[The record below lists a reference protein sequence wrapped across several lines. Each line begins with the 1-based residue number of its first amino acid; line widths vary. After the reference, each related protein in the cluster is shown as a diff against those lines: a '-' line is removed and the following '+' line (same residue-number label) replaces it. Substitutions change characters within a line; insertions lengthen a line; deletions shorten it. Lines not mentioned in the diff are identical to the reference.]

1 MAVHQALSRMEDVD
15 VLVIGSGFGGLG
27 AGVELKRRGH
37 SSFVILEQAERVGGV
52 WRENTYPGCACDV
65 RVHLYSF
72 SFFPNPDW
80 SHSYARQPE
89 ILTYLERVARTF
101 GLLPHLRFGHR
112 IVETRWNETSARW
125 DVSCEN
131 GARFS
136 ARFVIAG
143 LGGLSRPA
151 LPDLPGLSTFKGPVF
166 HSARWDHSVDLSK
179 ARVGVI
185 GTGASAIQFVP
196 HLVERSPRV
205 SLFQRTPPWILPRH
219 DTPIGPTLRALM
231 KAVPLV
237 QLLFRWV
244 LYWLHELRVPAFVKA
259 TWLMKV
265 ARLAALKHLER
276 QVADPSLR
284 AKLTPDYTLGCK
296 RVLVSDDYYPAVA
309 KPNCEVVTTP
319 IDTIVEAGVKTRDG
333 QVHPC
338 DVLVFGT
345 GFQVTDVVGPL
356 SVIGRDGASLADV
369 WSQGA
374 KAWYGLAIH
383 GFPNFFMLT
392 GPNTGLGHSSMVFMI
407 ESQLAFAMKTID
419 IVLNT
424 GARWWQVRDDA
435 EASFNAAVQRR
446 LQKTVWLSGCR
457 SWYLDERGQNVT
469 LWPGFTF
476 TFRAGLSR
484 FDKRLHHLEGVS

>member
-1 MAVHQALSRMEDVD
+1 MR
-15 VLVIGSGFGGLG
+15 
-27 AGVELKRRGH
+27 
-37 SSFVILEQAERVGGV
+37 
-52 WRENTYPGCACDV
+52 
-65 RVHLYSF
+65 
-72 SFFPNPDW
+72 
-80 SHSYARQPE
+80 
-89 ILTYLERVARTF
+89 
-101 GLLPHLRFGHR
+101 
-112 IVETRWNETSARW
+112 
-125 DVSCEN
+125 
-131 GARFS
+131 
-136 ARFVIAG
+136 
-143 LGGLSRPA
+143 
-151 LPDLPGLSTFKGPVF
+151 
-166 HSARWDHSVDLSK
+166 
-179 ARVGVI
+179 
-185 GTGASAIQFVP
+185 
-196 HLVERSPRV
+196 
-205 SLFQRTPPWILPRH
+205 
-219 DTPIGPTLRALM
+219 
-231 KAVPLV
+231 AVPFV
-237 QLLFRWV
+237 QQLFRWA
-244 LYWLHELRVPAFVKA
+244 LYWIHESRVPAFVKA

-265 ARLAALKHLER
+265 ARLAALRHLED
-276 QVADPSLR
+276 QVADPMLR

-296 RVLVSDDYYPAVA
+296 RVLVSDDFYPAVA
-309 KPNCEVVTTP
+309 KPNCEVVTTR
-319 IDTIVEAGVKTRDG
+319 IDTIVESGVKTSDG
-333 QVHPC
+333 RLHPC

-356 SVIGRDGASLADV
+356 SVFGRNGAALADV

-435 EASFNAAVQRR
+435 EAGFNATLQRR

-484 FDKRLHHLEGVS
+484 FDKRLHHLEGVPT